1 MGSAVGFE
9 EAELEGGAVVLL
21 DTVAE

>member
-9 EAELEGGAVVLL
+9 EAEMEGGAVVLL